1 MTSFFFYNNLI
12 NIELISLINNIY
24 MIKDGYIYIESFDKK
39 KDKLIISNKN
49 ENINKLNGKLVNFPT
64 LTLEEINKKLEQI
77 DEIKYKNK
85 NLYVIEKIKVYLN
98 DGVDNEIN
106 FKEAYIIY

>member
-49 ENINKLNGKLVNFPT
+49 ENKLNGKLVNFPT

-98 DGVDNEIN
+98 DGVDNVIN